1 MNFAERI
8 RAKEERLAKTEG
20 DIIQGLAWIGLSS
33 IFFWVAYLLYLMGVF
48 S

>member
-8 RAKEERLAKTEG
+8 RAKEERLAQTENN
-20 DIIQGLAWIGLSS
+20 IIQGLAWIGLSS
-33 IFFWVAYLLYLMGVF
+33 IIFWVAYLLYLMGVF